1 MDANSISKLRPE
13 IENLARNRGQKL
25 DFETKSEIEFLA
37 SISRGKNLDFGF
49 RPEIESIS
57 GRNPKSRFRVHSVF
71 DTLNQKV
78 YQDPGPLLDHF
89 FTPGFVAEVPSD
101 TICTSEI

>member
-37 SISRGKNLDFGF
+37 SISGKNLDFG
-49 RPEIESIS
+49 
-57 GRNPKSRFRVHSVF
+57 FRVHSVF
-71 DTLNQKV
+71 DTLNWKV
-78 YQDPGPLLDHF
+78 HQDPGSLLDHVF
-89 FTPGFVAEVPSD
+89 LSQVSSQRSHLY
-101 TICTSEI
+101 I

>member
-13 IENLARNRGQKL
+13 IENLARNRGQN
-25 DFETKSEIEFLA
+25 FEIEFLA
-37 SISRGKNLDFGF
+37 SISGKNLDFGF

-57 GRNPKSRFRVHSVF
+57 GRNPKLRFSVHSVF

-78 YQDPGPLLDHF
+78 YQDPGPLLDHVF
-89 FTPGFVAEVPSD
+89 LSQVSSQRSHLY
-101 TICTSEI
+101 I

>member
-25 DFETKSEIEFLA
+25 DFETKSEIECLA
-37 SISRGKNLDFGF
+37 SISGKNLDFGF
-49 RPEIESIS
+49 RPEIDSIS
-57 GRNPKSRFRVHSVF
+57 ARNPKSRFRVHSVF

-78 YQDPGPLLDHF
+78 YQDPGPLLDHVF
-89 FTPGFVAEVPSD
+89 FIPGFVAEVPSD